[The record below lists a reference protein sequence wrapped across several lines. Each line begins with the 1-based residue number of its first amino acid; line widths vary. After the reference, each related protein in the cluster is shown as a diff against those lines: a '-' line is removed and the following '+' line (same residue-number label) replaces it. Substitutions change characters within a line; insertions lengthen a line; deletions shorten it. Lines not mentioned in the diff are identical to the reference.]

1 MKPRALKSIRKE
13 RPLTE
18 QDRAWHLP
26 VNQPAG
32 QPHASALAIRMNSTY
47 LEVVDGYYSN
57 RGVMSVVGA
66 FAAGVGAVSIIVFL
80 YQTARAYFAPAW
92 DHNQDVPM
100 FASLAYAI
108 LICSLLVWG
117 MVALNRW
124 IGEWFGYTHYPIRL
138 NRRNRMVYVF
148 RGDGTVL
155 ETPWDSTYFT
165 LYVVKNV
172 AGMRT
177 LGICGLVM
185 KDEKTVQEQFFFGYS
200 SPKKGDCLRHWEFMR
215 RYMEDDPQ
223 AVLNAE
229 GFRYCLP
236 IADRK
241 ETAYQGWVV
250 LVSNDAWN
258 PVIKWLMFPLHVLFF
273 IGRLVWRAVSKVP
286 LWPADVAAASRIEAG
301 DPFVRDSRTNP
312 TGFQ

>member
-1 MKPRALKSIRKE
+1 
-13 RPLTE
+13 
-18 QDRAWHLP
+18 
-26 VNQPAG
+26 
-32 QPHASALAIRMNSTY
+32 MNSTY

-80 YQTARAYFAPAW
+80 YRTAGNYFASDW
-92 DHNQDVPM
+92 DHRQDVPM
-100 FASLAYAI
+100 FASLLYVNLLFSM
-108 LICSLLVWG
+108 LIWVSI
-117 MVALNRW
+117 AFNRW

-185 KDEKTVQEQFFFGYS
+185 KDAQTVQEQFFFGYS
-200 SPKKGDCLRHWEFMR
+200 SPKKEDCLRHWEFMR
-215 RYMEDDPQ
+215 RYMEDGPQ

-273 IGRLVWRAVSKVP
+273 IGRLVWRAVSRTP
-286 LWPADVAAASRIEAG
+286 LWPADVVAACRIEAG
-301 DPFVRDSRTNP
+301 DPFVRDSSTNP
-312 TGFQ
+312 PGFQ